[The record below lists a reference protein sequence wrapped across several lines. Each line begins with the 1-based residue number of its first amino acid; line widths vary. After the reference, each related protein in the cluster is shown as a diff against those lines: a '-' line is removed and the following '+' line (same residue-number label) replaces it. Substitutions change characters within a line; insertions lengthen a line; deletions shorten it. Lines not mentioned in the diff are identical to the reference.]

1 MPRYDDWKRDVQ
13 EELVDTFGERRLRK
27 IKRWIVVLV
36 ILAILSGSFSCHI
49 IRNAKQSAHGII
61 DKTINT
67 ENIMYNYQW
76 FYDQYN
82 SIKAQQ
88 ANLAVY
94 DPSSQE
100 YKGMK
105 LVLNRNIA
113 DYNSRSSQIN
123 RSLWKASDLPYTIS
137 LEE

>member
-1 MPRYDDWKRDVQ
+1 MPKYADWKKEARG
-13 EELVDTFGERRLRK
+13 ELVDTFGERRLRK
-27 IKRWIVVLV
+27 IKRWVVVLI
-36 ILAILSGSFSCHI
+36 ILAIIGGSFSCHI
-49 IRNAKQSAHGII
+49 VRNAKQSAHGII

-82 SIKAQQ
+82 SIQAQK
-88 ANLAVY
+88 ANLSVY
-94 DPSSQE
+94 DPTSQE

-123 RSLWKASDLPYTIS
+123 RSLWKATDLPHTITI
-137 LEE
+137 EE